1 MAKIRHIHMIY
12 STILDIL
19 KKKGAVNDTE
29 LYEALKERF
38 EDIGISELNS
48 ILMSMEIRGLIM
60 VSALTRGKRRVELA
74 NPS

>member
-1 MAKIRHIHMIY
+1 MIY